1 LLVTFAF
8 WFLKMK
14 LSQVPHFLK
23 NKWIATI
30 LVFVIWMTFFDR
42 NSVINQVELLTAM
55 KELNKK
61 EIFYRNEFHNDS
73 IELRVLKN
81 DTAALEKLARE
92 KYLMKKD
99 NEDVFVFV
107 EE

>member
-1 LLVTFAF
+1 
-8 WFLKMK
+8 MN
-14 LSQVPHFLK
+14 LSKITHYLK

-30 LVFVIWMTFFDR
+30 LVFIIWMTFFDR
-42 NSVINQVELLTAM
+42 NSVINQFELIATM

-73 IELRVLKN
+73 IELRILKN